1 MKKPIL
7 GTIILSI
14 VLISGLIIGQSIF
27 AENSCP
33 NNTQV
38 GEKEATLV
46 GEITDDGGEPNL
58 TVWFLY
64 GKTEYYGKE
73 TSHQSKYGVG
83 IFCAKVTDLEPCTTY
98 HYRTVAENSTGK
110 SFGED
115 KTFTTSCEDEVRVD
129 LEVNGKDGS
138 ITIPY
143 KERVTLTWDSE
154 NADYCW
160 ASSDWSG
167 TKGLSGSYTTSRL
180 ATDKKYTITCS
191 GGSGTDSDT
200 VRVYIEEEED
210 EDEEEEVDLYIKKM
224 VRNLSDGQTIFSS
237 YTEANPDEIL
247 EFKIKI
253 TNQGEET
260 IDDLLVEEGLPSRI
274 IYQGNLKIDGRSVS
288 GNIVEGKDI
297 GDLEPDET
305 KTIIFQAKVASG
317 NQFAFG
323 STELL
328 NTVTVSAEDSTFSD
342 TAKVLVRKAAVA
354 GAATSI
360 STGLFQN
367 KLLDFVLLPLLIAII
382 LFLLLKKYFLIFI
395 EKGEEIWEKT
405 LEKRAKRVLE
415 KKINKIKLKET

>member
-98 HYRTVAENSTGK
+98 HYRTVAENSAGK

-129 LEVNGKDGS
+129 LEVNGRDGS

-288 GNIVEGKDI
+288 G
-297 GDLEPDET
+297 
-305 KTIIFQAKVASG
+305 
-317 NQFAFG
+317 
-323 STELL
+323 
-328 NTVTVSAEDSTFSD
+328 TVSAEDSTFSD

-382 LFLLLKKYFLIFI
+382 LFLLLKKYFLVFI
-395 EKGEEIWEKT
+395 EKGEELWEKT